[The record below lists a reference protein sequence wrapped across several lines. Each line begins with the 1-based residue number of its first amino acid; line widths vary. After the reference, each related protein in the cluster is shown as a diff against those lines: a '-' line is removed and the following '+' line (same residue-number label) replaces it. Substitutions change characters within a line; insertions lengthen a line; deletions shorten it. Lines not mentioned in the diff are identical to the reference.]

1 MPASADIFT
10 LKRLFGD
17 FFIMKKPSGTTCDS
31 ATKSAWSRDKHPCT
45 DNRQVSWL
53 MGPRYL
59 RTLQAAFPAIA
70 SDRAYAHC
78 FKLPNH
84 SDGFVQ
90 ESHLFL
96 FYPDSEDQ
104 APIILILMLSEMT
117 DICFIIALLS

>member
-1 MPASADIFT
+1 
-10 LKRLFGD
+10 
-17 FFIMKKPSGTTCDS
+17 MKKPSGTTCDS
-31 ATKSAWSRDKHPCT
+31 ATKSAWSRDKYPCT

-53 MGPRYL
+53 MGPRCL

-96 FYPDSEDQ
+96 FYPDAEDQ
-104 APIILILMLSEMT
+104 APVNIDAVKDDRYLLHYSIAQLIMT
-117 DICFIIALLS
+117 V